1 MEIALLPQR
10 GPLLIEPRWRLPYYT
25 RHTLPDRPPQTGPT
39 QLIKP
44 KCTEPYYTKGPPPP
58 DQPQMDFTLIHQ
70 TDLLL
75 IDPDGDCPF
84 TQDILWADQT
94 PETDPT

>member
-1 MEIALLPQR
+1 MEMALLHKTYPARQTPTNRPYPANQAQVYRAILHQR
-10 GPLLIEPRWRLPYYT
+10 APL
-25 RHTLPDRPPQTGPT
+25 
-39 QLIKP
+39 
-44 KCTEPYYTKGPPPP
+44 P

-75 IDPDGDCPF
+75 IDPDGDCPI